1 MPWKLIR
8 GGHDKPD
15 NPNEC
20 DKCGSTNCTITRG
33 NPKDPNDHFDL
44 RKCSGCKN
52 EWITPW

>member
-20 DKCGSTNCTITRG
+20 DACGSTNCTVTQRATDD
-33 NPKDPNDHFDL
+33 DPYDM
-44 RKCSGCKN
+44 RKCNACKN
-52 EWITPW
+52 EWITYV

>member
-1 MPWKLIR
+1 MPRWRILQ

-20 DKCGSTNCTITRG
+20 DKCGSTNCKITRG
-33 NPKDPNDHFDL
+33 TKDDPWDMRRCNS
-44 RKCSGCKN
+44 CGN